1 LELDYTKICFVI
13 MPFGE
18 KNVTDDKGN
27 TQTVNF
33 DYVYDNVFV
42 PAINQVKLPEGGD
55 LQARRTDKDFFSG
68 DIGQEMFEY
77 LEYSRFALTDIT
89 GLNANVFYEL
99 GVRHHARQ
107 SGTAIFRQVTA
118 KIPFDI
124 ASIKAFPYEY
134 QPDAQ
139 AADARKLIAQVLTE
153 SLQQN
158 RIDSP
163 VQRALLVQRN
173 DRQIDEYLKEAENA
187 LRAGDRQRAIDSY
200 TQALAGDANNNLLHL
215 RLGLLLKEQGDF
227 PGALNH
233 FTQAIVIA
241 PTYPDAYREKGVAEN
256 KLYWKAPLEARTG
269 MGDGID
275 ALKKAVELNPDDYD
289 AHASL
294 GGALRRAGQPEEAL
308 GEYQR
313 AVEVSRGHSY
323 PLLNAIKLKAQL
335 AGELKLD
342 AKTQFQLKKAEPSL
356 RAQIST
362 QPAYNPPWSFFDL
375 AEIRL
380 YNKDKDEF
388 LSLAERGAENAT
400 AAWQVKSFRD
410 ALEPLLNAG
419 VDLPGLREGIEM
431 LRERE
436 GFF

>member
-1 LELDYTKICFVI
+1 MLDYTKICFVI

-18 KNVTDDKGN
+18 KNVTDNKVN

-33 DYVYDNVFV
+33 DHIYQSVFV

-55 LQARRTDKDFFSG
+55 LQPHRTDKDFFSG

-118 KIPFDI
+118 KIPFDL

-173 DRQIDEYLKEAENA
+173 DRQIDEYLKDAENA
-187 LRAGDRQRAIDSY
+187 LRAGDRQRAVGSY
-200 TQALAGDANNNLLHL
+200 KQALAGDANNNLLHL
-215 RLGLLLKEQGDF
+215 RLGLLLKEEGDF
-227 PGALNH
+227 PGALKH

-241 PTYPDAYREKGVAEN
+241 P
-256 KLYWKAPLEARTG
+256 
-269 MGDGID
+269 
-275 ALKKAVELNPDDYD
+275 
-289 AHASL
+289 
-294 GGALRRAGQPEEAL
+294 
-308 GEYQR
+308 
-313 AVEVSRGHSY
+313 
-323 PLLNAIKLKAQL
+323 
-335 AGELKLD
+335 
-342 AKTQFQLKKAEPSL
+342 
-356 RAQIST
+356 
-362 QPAYNPPWSFFDL
+362 
-375 AEIRL
+375 
-380 YNKDKDEF
+380 
-388 LSLAERGAENAT
+388 
-400 AAWQVKSFRD
+400 
-410 ALEPLLNAG
+410 
-419 VDLPGLREGIEM
+419 
-431 LRERE
+431 
-436 GFF
+436 